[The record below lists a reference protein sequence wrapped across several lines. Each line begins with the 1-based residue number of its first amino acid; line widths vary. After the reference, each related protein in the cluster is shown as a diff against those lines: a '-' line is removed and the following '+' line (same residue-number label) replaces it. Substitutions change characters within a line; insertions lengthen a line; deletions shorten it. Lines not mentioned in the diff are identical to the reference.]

1 MPVLSL
7 AKRPYVR
14 LATLCPKSPSM
25 RQQRARLPL
34 HRTEQGDCQKTP
46 GHIRPCIPQGLSGAL
61 SSLIGKEIPTIW
73 WKMDFSQSRLVNEL
87 QKQNTSRCA
96 SPGYPGPSLRPSP
109 CPLCPV
115 SATSRT
121 EAVPS
126 EAHSPGRR
134 PVSCKAGSRNFSG
147 RKRSD
152 IPGNLSQVTKW

>member
-46 GHIRPCIPQGLSGAL
+46 GHIRPCIPQGLSGA
-61 SSLIGKEIPTIW
+61 
-73 WKMDFSQSRLVNEL
+73 R
-87 QKQNTSRCA
+87 A
-96 SPGYPGPSLRPSP
+96 SPVASGPLAQGRGLAAAHPQGIRGPASGPALALCVLYPPYPGPRQSP
-109 CPLCPV
+109 PRH
-115 SATSRT
+115 A
-121 EAVPS
+121 A
-126 EAHSPGRR
+126 PGRR

-152 IPGNLSQVTKW
+152 IPGNLSQVTKL